1 MIAGIRGSLLSED
14 ALEQLVPDQL
24 RGRLDEFGRGRA
36 RGILRAWHV
45 PLRAVLGPSAAAR
58 TVFDRIAVPLF
69 SQLGYRLVPTVEPDS
84 DGVRQERPYRAH
96 LEARGATIATLVVTG
111 WGQDPAAAWRGAVR
125 HGIGHGVRWCFCL
138 TGHAVRVVDAVRTY
152 SRRFVEFDLG
162 TVADDERTFA
172 VFWGLLRA
180 DALHGNGDRCLLDR
194 AVEISE
200 AHRAAVRSSLQEGV
214 HDALGHLHRALG
226 TALGRR
232 RGGGRHASNQALFN
246 EALQVVYRILFLLFA
261 EARGLVPHWHPMYRD
276 GYTIEAVRAE
286 VEIAPRPRGLWEA
299 LQSIAR
305 LAHRGCHIGALRV
318 NAFNG
323 HLFSPL
329 DSPLADSL
337 RLDDAVVRLAVL
349 SLTTRATRAGRQRI
363 AYGDLGVEQLGGV
376 YERLLDIDPPA
387 TARSALRAPARP
399 AHHSERR
406 KATGSF
412 YTPRSLTEFLV
423 RRTLAP
429 LVQNASSTRIL
440 ELRVLDPAMG
450 SGAFLVAACRYLA
463 SAYESALLREASV
476 NGEDVGEHERAQ
488 FRRLVAQRCLYG
500 VDVNPTAVQ
509 LGRLSLW
516 LATLAADR
524 PLTFLDHR
532 LRTGNSLIGAGVA
545 DLARDPRMRRTGDG
559 PLPLFDDPE
568 RDEQLRSAIG
578 TRETIALEP
587 GDTVS
592 QIRAKEQAL
601 ARVTSTEGSLARWK
615 AACDLWCAAWF
626 GDTRSRRPGITAL
639 VDVLFG
645 RGGLP
650 AHIAVPLLDEAR
662 AIAARERFFH
672 WTLEF
677 PEVFH
682 AADGTPIDG
691 AGFDA
696 VIGNPPWEMLRGD
709 RGDEATRG
717 NARRDAAALMTFAR
731 TSGIYRLQGTG
742 HANLYQ
748 LFLERM
754 MALIGRGG
762 RLGAI
767 VPWGL
772 ACDQGAAPLRRRLL
786 DASAIDTLIS
796 IENRDGLFPIHRSL
810 KFLLVCATA
819 GSGGARSALPCRFGV
834 RRVDDLERAPELGLD
849 HEAIAVPRSLIE
861 RTDPA
866 SLSFPDI
873 RDRSDVEILARI
885 AFTVPTLGDV
895 DGWNVHFG
903 RELNAT
909 DDRQHFENTA
919 GPRMLPIIE
928 GKHLSPFVV
937 DAAAASRFIEE
948 KRVGQLLDRRRSFG
962 RARLAY
968 RDVAA
973 ATNRLTLIAA
983 IVPARMV
990 TTHTLFCLREPLD
1003 ADAQLYLCGMLNS
1016 FVANYLVRMRVTTHV
1031 TTAVIDRLPMPC
1043 PARGTARFEQ
1053 VVACASALC
1062 RSPDDSAAAGELH
1075 ARAAIAYGLDRAQF
1089 RRVLDTFPLVP
1100 AADRDR
1106 ALESFCDIVT

>member
-1 MIAGIRGSLLSED
+1 MISGIRGSLLSAD
-14 ALEQLVPDQL
+14 ALEHLVPDEL
-24 RGRLDEFGRGRA
+24 RGRLDEFGRSRA
-36 RGILRAWHV
+36 RHRLRAWHV
-45 PLRAVLGPSAAAR
+45 PLRTVLGPAAAAR
-58 TVFDRIAVPLF
+58 AVFDRVAVPLF
-69 SQLGYRLVPTVEPDS
+69 SQLGYRVVPIAAARDSERTVPICRARLDA
-84 DGVRQERPYRAH
+84 DGTTA
-96 LEARGATIATLVVTG
+96 AALVVTG
-111 WGQDPAAAWRGAVR
+111 WGQDPGVAWRSAVR
-125 HGIGHGVRWCFCL
+125 QGIGDGVRWCFCA
-138 TGHAVRVVDAVRTY
+138 TGNAVRVVDAVRTY
-152 SRRFVEFDLG
+152 ARRFVEFDLT
-162 TVADDERTFA
+162 TVADHETTFA

-180 DALHGNGDRCLLDR
+180 EAIRPSADGCLLDR
-194 AVEISE
+194 AVAISE
-200 AHRAAVRSSLQEGV
+200 AHRAIVRSCLQDGV
-214 HDALGHLHRALG
+214 HDALAQLLAALS
-226 TALGRR
+226 AAAQRR
-232 RGGGRHASNQALFN
+232 RGAARRATSEMLFN
-246 EALQVVYRILFLLFA
+246 EALQIVYRILFLLFA
-261 EARGLVPHWHPMYRD
+261 EARGLVPRWHPIYRD
-276 GYTIEAVRAE
+276 GYTIESVRAA
-286 VEIAPRPRGLWEA
+286 VERAPRPRGLWET

-305 LAHRGCHIGALRV
+305 LAHRGCRIGTLRV
-318 NAFNG
+318 TAFNG
-323 HLFSPL
+323 HLFSPAE
-329 DSPLADSL
+329 SPLAESL
-337 RLDDAVVRLAVL
+337 CLDDGAVRQALL
-349 SLTTRATRAGRQRI
+349 SLTTRAGRAGRQRI

-376 YERLLDIDPPA
+376 YERLLDIDPTA
-387 TARSALRAPARP
+387 NARSPLRAPVRSAR
-399 AHHSERR
+399 HSDRR

-429 LVQNASSTRIL
+429 LVRDASPARIL
-440 ELRVLDPAMG
+440 EVRVLDPAMG

-463 SAYESALLREASV
+463 AAYESALLREGAV

-532 LRTGNSLIGAGVA
+532 LRAGNSLVGAGVA

-559 PLPLFDDPE
+559 VLPLYDDPE
-568 RDEQLRSAIG
+568 RDEQLRSAID

-587 GDTVS
+587 CDTLS
-592 QIRAKEQAL
+592 QVRAKEQAL
-601 ARVTSTEGSLARWK
+601 ARLTATEGSLARWK

-626 GDTRSRRPGITAL
+626 GDRRPRGPGITAL
-639 VDVLFG
+639 VDVLFE

-650 AHIAVPLLDEAR
+650 AHVAAPLLDAAR
-662 AIAARERFFH
+662 AIAVHERFFH

-682 AADGTPIDG
+682 TPDGTRIDG

-717 NARRDAAALMTFAR
+717 IVRHDAAALMAFAR
-731 TSGIYRLQGTG
+731 TSGVYRLQGTG

-754 MALIGRGG
+754 LALIGRGG

-772 ACDQGAAPLRRRLL
+772 ASDQGAASLRRRLL
-786 DASAIDTLIS
+786 DATAIDTLIS
-796 IENRDGLFPIHRSL
+796 IENRDGLFPIHRGL

-819 GSGGARSALPCRFGV
+819 GSGGARTALPCRFGV
-834 RRVDDLERAPELGLD
+834 RRADDLERAPELGRD
-849 HEAIAVPRSLIE
+849 PEAIAVPRSLIE

-885 AFTVPTLGDV
+885 AFTIPALGDAN
-895 DGWNVHFG
+895 GWHVHFG

-909 DDRQHFENTA
+909 DDRQHFDNTA

-928 GKHLSPFVV
+928 GKHLSPFMV
-937 DAAAASRFIEE
+937 DAAAASRFIHEQ
-948 KRVGQLLDRRRSFG
+948 RAGQLLDRRRSFG

-983 IVPARMV
+983 IVPARVV
-990 TTHTLFCLREPLD
+990 TTHTLFCLRERLD
-1003 ADAQLYLCGMLNS
+1003 ADGQLYLCGMLNS
-1016 FVANYLVRMRVTTHV
+1016 FVANFLVRLRVMTHV
-1031 TTAVIDRLPMPC
+1031 TTAVIERLPMPC
-1043 PARGTARFEQ
+1043 PAKGTAPFEQ
-1053 VVACASALC
+1053 VVACAAALC
-1062 RSPDDSAAAGELH
+1062 RSPDDSAAANELQ
-1075 ARAAIAYGLDRAQF
+1075 ARAAIAYGLDPAQF

-1106 ALESFCDIVT
+1106 VYEKFCDIVT